1 MNAQDAAKHVSNA
14 DAKSGD
20 EIADVA
26 IYLAELADNLGIDL
40 IGAMH
45 AKLTRNAEKYPVEK
59 ARGVATKYRDL

>member
-26 IYLAELADNLGIDL
+26 SPAASFIKLNEADIDQKHSR
-40 IGAMH
+40 G
-45 AKLTRNAEKYPVEK
+45 TR
-59 ARGVATKYRDL
+59 